1 MSFDR
6 SATVDETAD
15 SRQPTDRPVAP
26 QSDASRPGES
36 TDSQLPTDQERVEAH
51 RRARITAGEAYAA
64 WHGTAERQRT
74 TTSPPP
80 GATRPDHE
88 AADIDGGHTK
98 HGQAADSAS
107 PDRKE
112 LRSRI
117 AELEADK
124 ADRDKQLTAQDAKI
138 LEQSK
143 TIAELESS
151 NAAQDKRIARLEA
164 DLGRVTASVSELRG
178 RHDEQQP
185 SAELADWAR
194 GGQADR
200 GERPEAPHERRL
212 PSDAVNNVISLVA
225 GGTITE
231 LAYHIRNLPPEY
243 AGIGASG
250 LAISAGIVAVWREHR
265 KAKDDADH
273 RPQG

>member
-6 SATVDETAD
+6 SAAAVDEIPD
-15 SRQPTDRPVAP
+15 NKRPTDRPAVQ
-26 QSDASRPGES
+26 QSDASRSGDA
-36 TDSQLPTDQERVEAH
+36 TDSRLPTEQERVEVH
-51 RRARITAGEAYAA
+51 RRARITADEAYAA
-64 WHGTAERQRT
+64 WHGTAGRQDT
-74 TTSPPP
+74 TAPPP
-80 GATRPDHE
+80 SDTARPDHE
-88 AADIDGGHTK
+88 AANG
-98 HGQAADSAS
+98 GQAADSVS
-107 PDRKE
+107 PDGE
-112 LRSRI
+112 ALQSRI

-124 ADRDKQLTAQDAKI
+124 ADRDKQLTAQDAEL

-143 TIAELESS
+143 TIVELRSS
-151 NAAQDKRIARLEA
+151 NTAQDKRIAQLETGLSRLA
-164 DLGRVTASVSELRG
+164 ASVSDLRG
-178 RHDEQQP
+178 RHDEPQP
-185 SAELADWAR
+185 SAGIADRAR
-194 GGQADR
+194 GGEADR
-200 GERPEAPHERRL
+200 GERPEPQHERRL

-250 LAISAGIVAVWREHR
+250 LALSAGIVAVWREHR